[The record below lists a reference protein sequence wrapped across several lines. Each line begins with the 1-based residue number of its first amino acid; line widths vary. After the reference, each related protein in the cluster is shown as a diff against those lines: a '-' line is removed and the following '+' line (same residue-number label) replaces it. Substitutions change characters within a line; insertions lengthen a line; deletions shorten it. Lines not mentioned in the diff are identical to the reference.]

1 MFEDLR
7 QAWKEAVENFW
18 RELDE
23 DAGDPARKQLSG
35 MRQQLGSAEG
45 ELRRLDAEV
54 ARAQAAA
61 AAERREEETCRRRQ
75 TMAEGIGDAE
85 TARVAQT
92 FAERAAERA
101 AVMERKVEVLTAE
114 QALRTR
120 ELAEMRTTLE
130 SATAALGGSAAG
142 HAGAAGVGAGQ
153 GAPGAAG
160 AAGKDESYTIGDWPD
175 PANPADADRLKH
187 DVEYRRMQREAKEK
201 AADAR
206 LEELKRKMQQ

>member
-101 AVMERKVEVLTAE
+101 AVMERKAEVLEAE

-120 ELAEMRTTLE
+120 ELTEMRATLE
-130 SATAALGGSAAG
+130 SAAAALGGSTAG
-142 HAGAAGVGAGQ
+142 QAGATGVGAGQ
-153 GAPGAAG
+153 SAPSG
-160 AAGKDESYTIGDWPD
+160 AGKDESYTIGDWPD
-175 PANPADADRLKH
+175 PANPADADRLQR
-187 DVEYRRMQREAKEK
+187 DVEYRRMQREAREK

-206 LEELKRKMQQ
+206 LEELKKKMQQ

>member
-18 RELDE
+18 RELGE
-23 DAGDPARKQLSG
+23 DAGDESRKQLTA
-35 MRQQLGSAEG
+35 MRQQLGTAES

-61 AAERREEETCRRRQ
+61 TAERREEETCRRRL

-101 AVMERKVEVLTAE
+101 AVMERKAEALEAE
-114 QALRTR
+114 QALRAR
-120 ELAEMRTTLE
+120 ELGEMR
-130 SATAALGGSAAG
+130 SALDSASAALAASPG
-142 HAGAAGVGAGQ
+142 AGAPGVGAATEGGPASNRGQ
-153 GAPGAAG
+153 
-160 AAGKDESYTIGDWPD
+160 SYTIGDWPD
-175 PANPADADRLKH
+175 PANPADADRLQR
-187 DVEYRRMQREAKEK
+187 DVEFRRMQREAREK
-201 AADAR
+201 AAEAK
-206 LEELKRKMQQ
+206 LEELKKRMQ

>member
-23 DAGDPARKQLSG
+23 DAGDPARKQLSS
-35 MRQQLGSAEG
+35 MRQQLGTAEG
-45 ELRRLDAEV
+45 ELRRLQVELT
-54 ARAQAAA
+54 RAQNAA

-75 TMAEGIGDAE
+75 TMAEGIGDAD
-85 TARVAQT
+85 TAHVAQT

-101 AVMERKVEVLTAE
+101 AVMERKAEVLEAE

-120 ELAEMRTTLE
+120 ELSEMRASLDAA
-130 SATAALGGSAAG
+130 SAALAGTSAG
-142 HAGAAGVGAGQ
+142 QTGAAGVGAGA
-153 GAPGAAG
+153 GTGAAG
-160 AAGKDESYTIGDWPD
+160 PDESYTIGDWPD